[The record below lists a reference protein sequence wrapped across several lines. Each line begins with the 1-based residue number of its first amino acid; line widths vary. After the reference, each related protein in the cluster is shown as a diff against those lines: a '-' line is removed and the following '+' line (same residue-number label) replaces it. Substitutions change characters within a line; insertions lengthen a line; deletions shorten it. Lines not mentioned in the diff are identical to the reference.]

1 MLVLFGLFVSLGVG
15 RVLFE
20 LVVQPHSH
28 QTDGSGQDEDENGGG
43 KIAGNQRSTCQR
55 GAEDGGQTCNGRD
68 GKKAQRTDVDKAC
81 CPGQQI
87 LWSAGDKKQQEGDA
101 LKSLLVL

>member
-1 MLVLFGLFVSLGVG
+1 MLFLFGLLVSLGVG

-87 LWSAGDKKQQEGDA
+87 LWSAGDKKQQERDA
-101 LKSLLVL
+101 LKSLFVL

>member
-1 MLVLFGLFVSLGVG
+1 MKAQEFASFTCFFTQKNSFSMLVLFGLFVSLGVG

-43 KIAGNQRSTCQR
+43 KTPEISEAPANVELRMEGRRATVEMAKS
-55 GAEDGGQTCNGRD
+55 AADGC
-68 GKKAQRTDVDKAC
+68 
-81 CPGQQI
+81 
-87 LWSAGDKKQQEGDA
+87 
-101 LKSLLVL
+101 